1 MGTLFLAFMLGAMFG
16 PVGVFMA
23 LILGMAVAAVKAVGR
38 A

>member
-1 MGTLFLAFMLGAMFG
+1 MMTLFLAFMLGAMFG

-23 LILGMAVAAVKAVGR
+23 LILGIMVSAVKAVGR